1 MDFLIELL
9 FDLVFDGMFEASN
22 SSKIPK
28 TLRIVLGIILLIFVL
43 LIIGV
48 IALTGIL
55 MMKENIGGIIFI
67 LLALFILIKLIYD
80 FRKKYKNRKSK

>member
-9 FDLVFDGMFEASN
+9 FDLVFEGMFEASN

-28 TLRIVLGIILLIFVL
+28 PLRIVLGIILLIFVL

-55 MMKENIGGIIFI
+55 VLKENIGGIIFI
-67 LLALFILIKLIYD
+67 LLAIFLLIKLIYE
-80 FRKKYKNRKSK
+80 FRKKYNDKKVK